1 MCAMTKRQ
9 RADYEALQ
17 ARLAD
22 LQRPKAH
29 KVDVGNHF
37 SQIARHARELLEADL
52 DPESLVERFQQIVG
66 VIAGDLNQLRQEEER
81 ALRSTCYQLERLR
94 APRRGPGRPSPRR
107 AAESS

>member
-1 MCAMTKRQ
+1 MTPHQ
-9 RADYEALQ
+9 QAEYEALQ
-17 ARLAD
+17 ARLAE

-37 SQIARHARELLEADL
+37 SQIAQHIRELLEANV
-52 DPESLVERFQQIVG
+52 DPESLTERFSQIVEA
-66 VIAGDLNQLRQEEER
+66 IAGDLNQLRQDQER
-81 ALRSTCYQLERLR
+81 ALRSIRYQLERLR